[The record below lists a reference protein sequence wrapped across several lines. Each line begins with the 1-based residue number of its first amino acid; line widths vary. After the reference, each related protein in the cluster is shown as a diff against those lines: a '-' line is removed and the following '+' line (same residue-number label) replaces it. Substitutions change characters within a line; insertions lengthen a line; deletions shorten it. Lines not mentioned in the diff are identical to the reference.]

1 MAQVDVT
8 LNGRSYRFVC
18 GEGDEARIAS
28 LAAYVDAK
36 LLELSPE
43 RVRPG
48 DDRLLAMVALHIA
61 DELFEARARL
71 AETDA
76 GEGRGGGSQA
86 KSMSRSS
93 ARRTAGPANDT
104 AAAPSAV
111 PAPSPVP
118 TPDDMARADEPPAND
133 SAGER

>member
-93 ARRTAGPANDT
+93 ARRTAGT
-104 AAAPSAV
+104 AAA
-111 PAPSPVP
+111 APVSGPM
-118 TPDDMARADEPPAND
+118 TSPDDMARADEPPAND